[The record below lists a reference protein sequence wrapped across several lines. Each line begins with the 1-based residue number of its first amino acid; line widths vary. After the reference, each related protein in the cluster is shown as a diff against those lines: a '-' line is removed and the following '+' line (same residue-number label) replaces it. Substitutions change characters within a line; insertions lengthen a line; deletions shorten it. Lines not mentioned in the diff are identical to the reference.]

1 MVLKVGSMNLAE
13 AQLNSEL
20 KIMVLER
27 LVEQLLENQARMGR
41 GLKVDMK
48 AIQKDALK
56 QLQDKYPDLP
66 FTFEEDE

>member
-1 MVLKVGSMNLAE
+1 MALKVGSMNLAE

-27 LVEQLLENQARMGR
+27 LVEQLLENQARMGQ
-41 GLKVDMK
+41 GLQVDMK
-48 AIQKDALK
+48 GIQKDALK

>member
-1 MVLKVGSMNLAE
+1 MALKVGSMNLAE

-27 LVEQLLENQARMGR
+27 LVEQLLENQARMGQ

-48 AIQKDALK
+48 GIQKDALK

-66 FTFEEDE
+66 FTFEENE

>member
-1 MVLKVGSMNLAE
+1 MALKVGSMNLAE